1 MEIKQVKVLIILL
14 GLISELLFVIF
25 VHLLLLVLYLRMC
38 PGLSNKI
45 KALAVT
51 IVDKKSISYFSL
63 NMRRE

>member
-1 MEIKQVKVLIILL
+1 MEIIQARVLIILL
-14 GLISELLFVIF
+14 GFITVLLIVIV
-25 VHLLLLVLYLRMC
+25 VHLLLLVLYLRMWR
-38 PGLSNKI
+38 GLSNKI